1 MVKNLPANAED
12 PGSVPGLGWF
22 LGGGNGNPLQCSC
35 HENPMDWGAWWAT
48 VLRVTKS
55 WTQPCTHISAP
66 NSLRFPTM
74 SSQKTLTKWDFRM
87 ARRGE
92 ENTENTHTHTHTHTP
107 LLTDPPLLS
116 SILLSRGGS
125 WGNTLAS
132 PTLPC
137 LSHIQTRLW
146 PGCTT
151 KIQLAPQVKKG
162 SLWTQRDLSKA
173 IIFLLSRMLAIF
185 NPAGKHSYAS
195 SERQIP
201 EW

>member
-1 MVKNLPANAED
+1 MVKNLPANTED
-12 PGSVPGLGWF
+12 PGSVPGSGWS

-35 HENPMDWGAWWAT
+35 HENPTDWGAWWAT
-48 VLRVTKS
+48 VFRVTKS
-55 WTQPCTHISAP
+55 WTQPCTHIPAP
-66 NSLRFPTM
+66 HSLSFPEDINKVRRLEWQEVGRKT
-74 SSQKTLTKWDFRM
+74 QK
-87 ARRGE
+87 
-92 ENTENTHTHTHTHTP
+92 THTHTHTT

-125 WGNTLAS
+125 WGNTLPS
-132 PTLPC
+132 PTLPY

-146 PGCTT
+146 LGCTT

-185 NPAGKHSYAS
+185 NQAGKHSYAS